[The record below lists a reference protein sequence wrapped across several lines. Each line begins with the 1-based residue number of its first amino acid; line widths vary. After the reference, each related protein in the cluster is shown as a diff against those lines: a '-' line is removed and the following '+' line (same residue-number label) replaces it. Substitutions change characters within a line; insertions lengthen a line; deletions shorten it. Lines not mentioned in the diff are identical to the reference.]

1 MTHPLRPLRA
11 WPLAALLA
19 GFAGVAP
26 AARAED
32 PMPGAGAD
40 PAAPPANP
48 APAPDAPKDVVRLKD
63 AQVELDRLKG
73 YLKDK
78 RADTED
84 IKSSID
90 AVAKAYHNLGP
101 NLVADESGAMV
112 EDKASFEKAATKF
125 RDDAEEQL
133 VKAFLLQKVKPNSET
148 NERDDVNVKAA
159 QVLGTLAKTDPAA
172 SKRVAPR
179 LKDAL
184 AKVLDAKH
192 RPATAVYD
200 EAFKALA
207 LLNDH
212 KHGLTY
218 IQEEWI
224 KYGNTGPEP
233 DAIKAAYEALP
244 LFREV
249 PGARRHEIVKRT
261 VIIFSSVETAAES
274 NKDVKERAQKVVWDK
289 VKAAVIKTLQE
300 YSGNPKDAEGTAT
313 LATVREFQQWFRD
326 HENPRKP
333 PWADPK

>member
-1 MTHPLRPLRA
+1 MTHPARLLRA

-19 GFAGVAP
+19 GFAWVAP
-26 AARAED
+26 AAHAED

-40 PAAPPANP
+40 PAAPPPKDPP
-48 APAPDAPKDVVRLKD
+48 AEAPKDVVRLKD
-63 AQVELDRLKG
+63 AQAELERLKG

-84 IKSSID
+84 IKGSID

-101 NLVADESGAMV
+101 NLVADESGNMV
-112 EDKASFEKAATKF
+112 EDKASFEKAAGKY
-125 RDDAEEQL
+125 REDAEGLL
-133 VKAFLLQKVKPNSET
+133 VKALLLQRVKPNSET

-159 QVLGTLAKTDPAA
+159 QVLGTLAKADPKAA
-172 SKRVAPR
+172 SRVAPDV
-179 LKDAL
+179 KDAL
-184 AKVLDAKH
+184 AKILDAKH

-249 PGARRHEIVKRT
+249 PGPRRHEIVKRT
-261 VIIFSSVETAAES
+261 IIIFSSVETAAES

-300 YSGNPKDAEGTAT
+300 YAKNPKDAEGAV
-313 LATVREFQQWFRD
+313 LATVREFQEWFRD
-326 HENPRKP
+326 HENPRKD